1 MFLDDQSYLAINE
14 EHNRY
19 RGQDLCFNSMLS
31 SDSTLPTTSG
41 LTPTM
46 TITTTSESPLLMAAA
61 SLHPKLAAAI
71 NKTSP
76 RISFDPDP
84 LVPVT
89 CNTINGILF
98 NKRPQDPID
107 PLVAD
112 AIIVTVSSSL
122 FYGRFSNIRSFVK
135 NIEQIFLTKL

>member
-1 MFLDDQSYLAINE
+1 MFLDDQSCMAINK
-14 EHNRY
+14 EHNKY
-19 RGQDLCFNSMLS
+19 LGQDLYFNSMMS
-31 SDSTLPTTSG
+31 ADSTLPTTSG

-84 LVPVT
+84 LVPIT

-98 NKRPQDPID
+98 NRRPQDPVD

-112 AIIVTVSSSL
+112 AIIVTVSSSF
-122 FYGRFSNIRSFVK
+122 FYGRF
-135 NIEQIFLTKL
+135 